1 MFLTSLSLS
10 CVALASQVGGGNMER
25 YSISQEGE
33 AHYGG
38 AMDSIRD
45 LNGDGVQDVVV
56 GAFDESTV
64 NGWHSGAAYVLSG
77 VDGTVLIRVVG
88 EARSDQFGLSV
99 AGLDDLDGDGL
110 ADFVVGAPGR
120 DPGGMDSAGSLYF
133 FFGADGSL
141 IQRLDSPMALARFGW
156 SVANAGDV
164 DGDGTGDIITGTP
177 YLFGRNGVMSGG
189 AFLLS
194 GVDQSRIIRLHPTSI
209 LSLFGAV
216 VDGLGDVDGDGIGDV
231 AVGIPNQYGQGGAVR
246 VYSGATGLLIH
257 DFTRSYSSMHFCS
270 AVSGIGDLDRDGH
283 NDILIGSE
291 VQDRFGQVTGGVDV
305 YSGATGA
312 VLFEDIHRGLAD
324 TGFGTRLAAVGDLN
338 GDGVQDFAVGAPSA
352 SPGGIFEAG
361 SAFLYSGSSGALLYA
376 YHGIQPG
383 GKLGSAIA
391 GSRNPE
397 GRWQGFLIGAQL
409 LDSVGGVNAGGVLRA
424 SYRPFLSI
432 SSTTV
437 SRTTGD
443 HLLLHLNFPEEDAGH
458 PYGLLMSNNGD
469 SASIFQGFDIHLVQ
483 DRSFQRMATRRYPP
497 GMRHGSGFLDVDGHA
512 TAKFIVPPLAPAGL
526 IGTTRW
532 FAAVNYEL
540 GGSQVRRVSATVPLT
555 ILP

>member
-1 MFLTSLSLS
+1 
-10 CVALASQVGGGNMER
+10 MER

-56 GAFDESTV
+56 GAFDESTG
-64 NGWHSGAAYVLSG
+64 NGWRSGAAYVLSG
-77 VDGTVLIRVVG
+77 SDGTVLIRVEG

-110 ADFVVGAPGR
+110 PDFAVGAPGR
-120 DPGGMDSAGSLYF
+120 DSGGADAAGSLYF
-133 FFGADGSL
+133 FSGADGSL
-141 IQRLDSPMALARFGW
+141 IQRLDSPMDSARFGW

-177 YLFGRNGVMSGG
+177 FLFGRSGVMSGG

-194 GVDQSRIIRLHPTSI
+194 GVDQSRIIRLHPASG
-209 LSLFGAV
+209 LGLFGAV
-216 VDGLGDVDGDGIGDV
+216 VDGLGDVDGDGVGDV
-231 AVGIPNQYGQGGAVR
+231 AVGIPNEGGQYGAVR

-257 DFTRSYSSMHFCS
+257 VLSRPYSSMHFGT
-270 AVSGIGDLDRDGH
+270 AVSGVGDLDLDGH
-283 NDILIGSE
+283 NDILIGSD
-291 VQDRFGQVTGGVDV
+291 VQDRSGQLTGGVDV

-312 VLFEDIHRGLAD
+312 VLFGDLNMGEAD
-324 TGFGTRLAAVGDLN
+324 TQFGSRLAAVGDLN
-338 GDGVQDFAVGAPSA
+338 HDGIPDFAVGAPSA

-361 SAFLYSGSSGALLYA
+361 SAFLYSGSNGAYLHA

-397 GRWQGFLIGAQL
+397 GSWQGFLIGAQL

-424 SYRPFLSI
+424 SFRPFLSI

-443 HLLLHLNFPEEDAGH
+443 HLLLKLNFPEEDAGH
-458 PYGLLMSNNGD
+458 PYGLLMSNSGD
-469 SASIFQGFDIHLVQ
+469 SVSTFQGFAIHLVQ
-483 DRSFQRMATRRYPP
+483 DRTFQRTAARRYPP
-497 GMRHGSGFLDVDGHA
+497 GMRHGAGFLDVDGHA